1 MLFILLTLIFLGV
14 VLFFLLGRSR
24 ETVISSLI
32 LRGERF
38 EVFLADDILKQAQG
52 LSGRSSIDSHE
63 GMLFTF
69 SGSSTRTF
77 WMKGMLFSIDIIW
90 IQDSVVVGFE
100 KNVPYPKVG
109 ESFGGLTLYTSPVP
123 VDTVLEVL
131 AGTVERLGVQIGD
144 VIEVY

>member
-24 ETVISSLI
+24 ETLTSSVT

-38 EVFLADDILKQAQG
+38 DVFLADDILKQAQG

-90 IQDSVVVGFE
+90 IQDGAIVGFE
-100 KNVPYPKVG
+100 RSVSYPGAG
-109 ESFGGLTLYTSPVP
+109 ESFGELTLYTSLVP
-123 VDTVLEVL
+123 VNTVLEVR

>member
-1 MLFILLTLIFLGV
+1 MLFIFFGLILAGV

-69 SGSSTRTF
+69 SSSTIRTF

-90 IQDSVVVGFE
+90 IQDGVVVGFE
-100 KNVPYPKVG
+100 KNVSYPKAG
-109 ESFGGLTLYTSPVP
+109 ESFGELTLYTSSVP

-131 AGTVERLGVQIGD
+131 TGTVDRLGVQIGD